1 MTDARNDRLRA
12 LPSVDRLA
20 TAVARA
26 ELADR
31 RRALLAGHAAADV
44 DLVAAARA
52 RLAPGTRRVLNA
64 TGVVLHTN
72 LGRAPLAGEA
82 RAAIAAAATG
92 YGALELDLATGR
104 RSRRGRRAEALLT
117 ALAGAEAALVVNNGA
132 AAVLLAAA
140 ALAGPGRE
148 LIVSRGELIE
158 IGGGLRIADV
168 VAQSGARLIEVGS
181 TNRTRVQDYAA
192 AVGPTTGAI
201 LRVHQSNFRMT
212 GFVARPALEELAALG
227 VPVIDDLGSGALD
240 GDRPAFGGE
249 PTVRGSLTAGAALAC
264 FSGDKLLGGPQAGI
278 LVGAAAHV
286 DACRR
291 HPLARA
297 LRIDKLCLA
306 GLEAT
311 LELHADA
318 PTAGERVP
326 VLAMLE
332 LPADVLAARTGRLAE
347 LTGGRVVEMP
357 SPAGGGS
364 LPLHELDGPGVA
376 LDAGPAGADALATRL
391 REGDPAVIARVRDGL
406 VLLSARTLAAD
417 EIPVAAE
424 CVARARRC

>member
-31 RRALLAGHAAADV
+31 RRALLAGEAAEDV
-44 DLVAAARA
+44 DLVTAARA
-52 RLAPGTRRVLNA
+52 RLVPGARRVLNA

-72 LGRAPLAGEA
+72 LGRAPLADEA

-104 RSRRGRRAEALLT
+104 RSRRGRRAEVLLT
-117 ALAGAEAALVVNNGA
+117 ALTGAEAALVVNNGA

-148 LIVSRGELIE
+148 LVVSRGELIE

-168 VAQSGARLIEVGS
+168 VAQSGARLVEVGA
-181 TNRTRVQDYAA
+181 TNRTRAPDYAA
-192 AVGPTTGAI
+192 AIGPATGAI
-201 LRVHQSNFRMT
+201 LRVHQSNFQMT
-212 GFVARPALEELAALG
+212 GFVARPALEELVALG
-227 VPVIDDLGSGALD
+227 VPVIDDLGSGALES
-240 GDRPAFGGE
+240 DRPAFAGE
-249 PTVRGSLTAGAALAC
+249 PTARGALAAGATLVC
-264 FSGDKLLGGPQAGI
+264 FSGDKLLGAPQAGI
-278 LVGAAAHV
+278 IVGSAAHV
-286 DACRR
+286 DACRS

-311 LELHADA
+311 LELHADPA
-318 PTAGERVP
+318 LADERVP
-326 VLAMLE
+326 VLAMLAV
-332 LPADVLAARTGRLAE
+332 PAATLAARTRQLAT
-347 LTGGRVVEMP
+347 LIGGRVVELP
-357 SPAGGGS
+357 SPTGGGS

-376 LDAGPAGADALATRL
+376 LEPGEHGAAALAARL
-391 REGDPAVIARVRDGL
+391 REGDPPLIVRVQDEL
-406 VLLSARTLAAD
+406 VLLSARTLTPDEISLAAD
-417 EIPVAAE
+417 